1 MKIVLDLSY
10 SQEELLDVETIKT
23 NVSKREFNKIF
34 KEELTELV
42 ELLID
47 DARQSYYMQEELE
60 ERLISLEFT

>member
-47 DARQSYYMQEELE
+47 DARQSYYIQEELE
-60 ERLISLEFT
+60 ERLKNRGVL